1 MSLSEVTQ
9 ANLSKKKKKEEHRWA
24 KKIDGFIVQKR
35 IKNTESYL
43 FVDEI
48 ASPLPANY
56 CPRPT
61 PLFSEFLWF

>member
-9 ANLSKKKKKEEHRWA
+9 ANLSKKEEGRTQMSKRNWWFYCSKK
-24 KKIDGFIVQKR
+24 G
-35 IKNTESYL
+35 KNTESYL

>member
-1 MSLSEVTQ
+1 LLTPRKNTDEQ
-9 ANLSKKKKKEEHRWA
+9 
-24 KKIDGFIVQKR
+24 KKIDGFIVKKR

-61 PLFSEFLWF
+61 PLFSEFL